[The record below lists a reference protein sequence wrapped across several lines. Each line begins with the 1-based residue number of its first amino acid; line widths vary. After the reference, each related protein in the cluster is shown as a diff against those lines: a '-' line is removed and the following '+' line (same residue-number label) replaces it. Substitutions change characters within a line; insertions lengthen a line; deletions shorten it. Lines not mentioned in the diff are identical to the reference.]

1 MCNLYVYMFDH
12 GVTVISLFFRPNSI
26 YREELSLWRKRFL
39 KKCWLKSQKRPVR
52 RDGQDTGTSWFNP
65 KLGFSK
71 RVQKMAMGAR
81 PCPSRTGWIPSGP
94 AGACVVI
101 LCSQHENRVHL
112 LEMMSSAAAWKRPL
126 CVISGSST
134 PMQWSE
140 RLASRYPTAR
150 HYHLST
156 SCDMD
161 SAREVIWAEKR
172 TFFCSGYWH
181 NTN

>member
-52 RDGQDTGTSWFNP
+52 RDGQDTGTSWFNS

-112 LEMMSSAAAWKRPL
+112 LEMMSTGSCVEKAPMCHLRLQHTHAVERAFGIQISHCTSLPL
-126 CVISGSST
+126 VNIV
-134 PMQWSE
+134 
-140 RLASRYPTAR
+140 R
-150 HYHLST
+150 H
-156 SCDMD
+156 
-161 SAREVIWAEKR
+161 
-172 TFFCSGYWH
+172 G
-181 NTN
+181 